1 MLIRGTLLLVF
12 GAAVSAPLA
21 QTSQPASLRAPGPQ
35 TTPGTQAQ
43 VEQSRQVPPAFE
55 VVSVRPED
63 PDGMAHMVKMSFSE
77 DGYQAENATVAML
90 IRDAYG
96 IEDKQIVGAPDWAR
110 SVRFEIDARIDTAS
124 ADQLGKMDAAGRRL
138 AHQEMLQS
146 LLTDRFMLTFH
157 RESKELPIYTLVVA
171 KNGSKLHEAKPG
183 DDYANGLRTVT
194 GQPVVPHMLY
204 MRLGGGRI
212 SGQGVPLE
220 YLVQQLSS
228 QFGLPVQDKT
238 GLTGSY
244 DFTLEWTPEKLRL
257 PLVDGPGNSTEQ
269 NQLEAE
275 PAPTGASLST
285 ALEEQL
291 GLRLEIQKGP
301 VEMLVIDRVERPTE
315 N

>member
-1 MLIRGTLLLVF
+1 MLIRETLLLLIST
-12 GAAVSAPLA
+12 AAVRAPLA
-21 QTSQPASLRAPGPQ
+21 QVEGSHQPSL
-35 TTPGTQAQ
+35 
-43 VEQSRQVPPAFE
+43 VFE

-77 DGYQAENATVAML
+77 DGYQAANATVAML
-90 IRDAYG
+90 IKDAYG
-96 IEDKQIVGAPDWAR
+96 IGDKQIVGAPDWAR
-110 SVRFEIDARIDTAS
+110 SVRFEIDARIDS
-124 ADQLGKMDAAGRRL
+124 ATVEQLGKTDAAGQKL
-138 AHQEMLQS
+138 AHQKMLQS
-146 LLTDRFMLTFH
+146 LLTDRFMLTVH

-183 DDYANGLRTVT
+183 DDYANGLKTAT
-194 GQPVVPHMLY
+194 GRPVVPHMLY

-238 GLTGSY
+238 GLTDSY
-244 DFTLEWTPEKLRL
+244 DFTLEWTPERPRP
-257 PLVDGPGNSTEQ
+257 PLVDDPGNTPEQ
-269 NQLEAE
+269 DQLEAE
-275 PAPTGASLST
+275 PAPIGASLST

-291 GLRLEIQKGP
+291 GLKLEVQKGP
-301 VEMLVIDRVERPTE
+301 VEMLVIDDVERPTG

>member
-1 MLIRGTLLLVF
+1 MLIRGTLLLIF

-21 QTSQPASLRAPGPQ
+21 QLAEPASFQAPSPQ
-35 TTPGTQAQ
+35 TIPGTQAQ
-43 VEQSRQVPPAFE
+43 VEQSHQASPAFE

-63 PDGMAHMVKMSFSE
+63 PDGMAHMVKMSFSD
-77 DGYQAENATVAML
+77 DGYQAENATVDML

-96 IEDKQIVGAPDWAR
+96 IGDKQIVGAPDWAR
-110 SVRFEIDARIDTAS
+110 SLRFEIDARIDSTTAE
-124 ADQLGKMDAAGRRL
+124 QLGKMDAAGRKL
-138 AHQEMLQS
+138 AHQKMLQS
-146 LLTDRFMLTFH
+146 LLTDRFVLAFH
-157 RESKELPIYTLVVA
+157 RESKELPTYTLVVA

-183 DDYANGLRTVT
+183 DDYANGIRTAT

-244 DFTLEWTPEKLRL
+244 DFTLEWTPENRRA
-257 PLVDGPGNSTEQ
+257 PLLDDPENTSQPDEVA
-269 NQLEAE
+269 LA
-275 PAPTGASLST
+275 APSLST

-291 GLRLEIQKGP
+291 GLRLEVQNGP
-301 VEMLVIDRVERPTE
+301 VEMLVIDHVERPTE